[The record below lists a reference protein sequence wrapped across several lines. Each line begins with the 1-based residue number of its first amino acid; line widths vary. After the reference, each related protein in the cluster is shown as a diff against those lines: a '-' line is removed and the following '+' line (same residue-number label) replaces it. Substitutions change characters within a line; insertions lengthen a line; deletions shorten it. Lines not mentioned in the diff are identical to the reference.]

1 MTEAPP
7 FAPHRT
13 IRSFAE
19 ISGGYDVALCDIWG
33 VLHDGRS
40 AFRAAG
46 EALVAFRRGGGT
58 VVLLTNAPRPS
69 ADIRSQLTRFKIPDA
84 AFDAIVTSGDVT
96 IALIR
101 ARGGAPVFHLGPAR
115 DAGLFDL
122 AAQGMAARPALAP
135 LDGADYVV
143 CTGLF
148 DDTRETP
155 ADYEH
160 SLQAMAARRLT
171 MICANP
177 DLVVH
182 RGADLIYCAGALAQ
196 RYAALGGEVVYA
208 GKPYGPI
215 YDEALGVAARARGAA
230 IAKRCV
236 IAIGDAMRTDIAGAV
251 GQGIDALF
259 ITSGIHRDDF
269 ERPGQALQDA
279 IEMFCATH
287 GLRPKAFA
295 DALAP

>member
-1 MTEAPP
+1 MTAS
-7 FAPHRT
+7 ASHRT
-13 IRSFAE
+13 IHSFAE
-19 ISGGYDVALCDIWG
+19 ISSAYDVALCDIWG

-40 AFRAAG
+40 AFRPAG
-46 EALVAFRRGGGT
+46 EALAAFRADGGT
-58 VVLLTNAPRPS
+58 VVLLTNAPRPA
-69 ADIRSQLTRFKIPDA
+69 ADIRSQLSHFKIPDA
-84 AFDAIVTSGDVT
+84 AFDAMVTSGDVT

-101 ARGGAPVFHLGPAR
+101 ARGLAPAHHLGPAR

-122 AAQGMAARPALAP
+122 AAEGMAARPALTP
-135 LDGADYVV
+135 LERADYVV

-148 DDTRETP
+148 DDARETP
-155 ADYEH
+155 ADYEA

-196 RYAALGGEVVYA
+196 RYAELGGEVVYA
-208 GKPYGPI
+208 GKPYAPI
-215 YDEALGVAARARGAA
+215 YDEALAIAARARGSAVL
-230 IAKRCV
+230 KSRV
-236 IAIGDAMRTDIAGAV
+236 IAIGDAMRTDIAGAA

-259 ITSGIHRDDF
+259 ITSGIHREDF
-269 ERPGQALQDA
+269 GRTGEAREDT
-279 IEMFCATH
+279 IEMFCASH

>member
-1 MTEAPP
+1 MTDVAPQ
-7 FAPHRT
+7 T

-40 AFRAAG
+40 AFRPAG
-46 EALVAFRRGGGT
+46 EALAGFRAGGGT
-58 VVLLTNAPRPS
+58 VVLLTNAPRPA
-69 ADIRSQLTRFKIPDA
+69 ADIRSQLRHFKIPDA

-101 ARGGAPVFHLGPAR
+101 ARGLAPAHHLGPAR

-122 AAQGMAARPALAP
+122 AAQGGAARPP
-135 LDGADYVV
+135 LTPLEQADYVV

-148 DDTRETP
+148 DDSRETP
-155 ADYEH
+155 ANYEA
-160 SLQAMAARRLT
+160 SLQAMAARGLT

-196 RYAALGGEVVYA
+196 RYEALGGEVVYA
-208 GKPYGPI
+208 GKPYAPI

-230 IAKRCV
+230 VEKSRV
-236 IAIGDAMRTDIAGAV
+236 LAIGDAMRTDIAGAA
-251 GQGIDALF
+251 GQGLDALF

-269 ERPGQALQDA
+269 ERPGQAAHDA
-279 IEMFCATH
+279 IEMFCAEH

-295 DALAP
+295 AALAP